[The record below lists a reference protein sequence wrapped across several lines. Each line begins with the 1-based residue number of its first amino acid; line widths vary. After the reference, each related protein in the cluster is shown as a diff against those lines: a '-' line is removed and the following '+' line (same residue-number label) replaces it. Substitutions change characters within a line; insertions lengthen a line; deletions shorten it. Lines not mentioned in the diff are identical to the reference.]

1 MAGVACATRTRMQI
15 EHKPIGWFQPHPDNY
30 REHPSAQV
38 EQIAASLEQF
48 GQFKNVVARPDGTV
62 IAGHGVVAA
71 AMQRGEEQLAVFIY
85 DGDDDAVRKLM
96 VADNELSRMAQDD
109 DIQLAELLRS
119 IEATSGLDGT
129 GFDGESLAELLEAVQ
144 SAEPSTE
151 SAVSLIERW
160 MIVIECENEQQ
171 QISLLKRFDEEGLS
185 CRALIG

>member
-1 MAGVACATRTRMQI
+1 MAGVAWTADNMQI
-15 EHKPIGWFQPHPDNY
+15 EHRPIGWFKPHPDNY
-30 REHPSAQV
+30 REHPSEQV

-71 AMQRGEEQLAVFIY
+71 AMQCGEEHLAVFIY

-119 IEATSGLDGT
+119 IEATSGLEGT
-129 GFDGESLAELLEAVQ
+129 GFDDAALRELLGG
-144 SAEPSTE
+144 SAQPFDPDSVEFPEYDENIDTSGIKT
-151 SAVSLIERW
+151 ATCP
-160 MIVIECENEQQ
+160 ECGHE
-171 QISLLKRFDEEGLS
+171 FPV
-185 CRALIG
+185 